1 MTSSSTQEWAQ
12 SELAT
17 LDLGDERR
25 NRRAVRIVQRLL
37 DRPGGLITTVCDG
50 PAEAKATYRFLSNPA
65 VSPDALRA
73 ALRDA
78 TVARLADEP
87 VVLVPQDTT
96 SVDFSAHPATTGLGP
111 TSGGPHGGTGH
122 GLHLHSAIAV
132 SAEGVPLGLLHQQ
145 DWARDPAQTGRKHR
159 RKERPFEDKE
169 SYRWQQ
175 TVQAV
180 EAAVPADKL
189 LVQTADREGDIYEV
203 FATPRRPGSYL
214 LIRSCQDRR
223 LQGEERR
230 LWGQVADAPVAH
242 GLEMMVHTKRHLTPR
257 CARLQ
262 LRYRTVTLRPP
273 ISGTHDPGLEPVTLT
288 ALEVREVDPPPLAQS
303 KPILWR
309 LLTDLEVREVDP
321 PPLAQSKPI
330 LWRLLTDLPT
340 ESVADALRHVRWYA
354 LRWLVER
361 YHFVL
366 KSGCQLE
373 TSQLH
378 TLERLERLLVLCSAV
393 AVRLL
398 WMTYSARVHPEVP
411 CTVAFSTV
419 EWQVL
424 YRHQRKTL
432 DLPAQPPSLRD
443 AVRWLA
449 LLGGFMG
456 RKGDGE
462 PGVKVL
468 WRGLT
473 RLQDIVTGF
482 LLTSPDVGNA

>member
-1 MTSSSTQEWAQ
+1 MTSSSTQEWAAT
-12 SELAT
+12 ELAT
-17 LDLGDERR
+17 LDLGDGRR
-25 NRRAVRIVQRLL
+25 NRRAVQIVHRLL

-65 VSPDALRA
+65 VHPDALRA

-78 TVARLADEP
+78 TVGRLVDEP
-87 VVLVPQDTT
+87 IVLVPQDTT
-96 SVDFSAHPATTGLGP
+96 SLDFSAHPATAGLGP
-111 TSGGPHGGTGH
+111 TSGGPDGGTGH
-122 GLHLHSAIAV
+122 GLHLHSALAV

-145 DWARDPAQTGRKHR
+145 DWARDPTEAGRKHQ

-169 SYRWQQ
+169 SYRWLR

-189 LVQTADREGDIYEV
+189 LAQIADREGDIYEV
-203 FATPRRPGSYL
+203 FAAPRRPGSHL
-214 LIRSCQDRR
+214 LIRNSQDRG
-223 LQGEERR
+223 LVGEERR
-230 LWGQVADAPVAH
+230 LWGQVADAAVAREF
-242 GLEMMVHTKRHLTPR
+242 EMMVRTKRHLTMR
-257 CARLQ
+257 RARLQ
-262 LRYRTVTLRPP
+262 LRYCTVTLRPP
-273 ISGTHDPGLEPVTLT
+273 VSGTHDPDLEPVTLT
-288 ALEVREVDPPPLAQS
+288 ALELREIDPPRQEP
-303 KPILWR
+303 
-309 LLTDLEVREVDP
+309 VH
-321 PPLAQSKPI
+321 
-330 LWRLLTDLPT
+330 WRLLTDLPT
-340 ESVADALRHVRWYA
+340 NSVADAVRHVRWYA

-366 KSGCQLE
+366 KSGCRIE

-378 TLERLERLLVLCSAV
+378 ARDRLERLLVLCSAV

-398 WMTYSARVHPEVP
+398 WMTYSARVHPHAP

-424 YRHQRKTL
+424 YRHQQKTQVL
-432 DLPAQPPSLRD
+432 PPEPPRLPA

-449 LLGGFMG
+449 QLGGFMG
-456 RKGDGE
+456 RTGDGE

-468 WRGLT
+468 WRGQM

>member
-37 DRPGGLITTVCDG
+37 DRPGGLVTRVCDG

-78 TVARLADEP
+78 TVRRLADEP

-96 SVDFSAHPATTGLGP
+96 SVDFSAHPATEGLGP
-111 TSGGPHGGTGH
+111 TSGGPNGGTGH
-122 GLHLHSAIAV
+122 GLHLHSAIAL

-145 DWARDPAQTGRKHR
+145 DWARDPAQAGCKHQRKQ
-159 RKERPFEDKE
+159 RPFEDKE

-214 LIRSCQDRR
+214 LIRNSQDRR
-223 LQGEERR
+223 LVGEERR

-242 GLEMMVHTKRHLTPR
+242 EFEMMVHTKRHLTPR

-262 LRYRTVTLRPP
+262 LRYCMVTLRPP
-273 ISGTHDPGLEPVTLT
+273 VSGTHDPGLEPVTLT
-288 ALEVREVDPPPLAQS
+288 ALEVREVDPPRLAQG
-303 KPILWR
+303 
-309 LLTDLEVREVDP
+309 
-321 PPLAQSKPI
+321 KPI

-340 ESVADALRHVRWYA
+340 EDVEHALRHVRWYA

-366 KSGCQLE
+366 KSGCQIE

-378 TLERLERLLVLCSAV
+378 TLERLERLLALCSAV

-398 WMTYSARVHPEVP
+398 WMTYSARVHPEAP

-424 YRHQRKTL
+424 YRHQRKTSIV
-432 DLPAQPPSLRD
+432 PVEPPSLHET
-443 AVRWLA
+443 VRWLA

-482 LLTSPDVGNA
+482 LLAYPDVGNA

>member
-37 DRPGGLITTVCDG
+37 DRPGGLMTRVCDG

-73 ALRDA
+73 ALRAA
-78 TVARLADEP
+78 TVARLDDEA

-96 SVDFSAHPATTGLGP
+96 SLDFSAHPATAGLGP

-122 GLHLHSAIAV
+122 GLHLHSALAV

-145 DWARDPAQTGRKHR
+145 DWARDPTQSGRKHR
-159 RKERPFEDKE
+159 RKQRPFEDKE

-175 TVQAV
+175 TVRAV

-189 LVQTADREGDIYEV
+189 LVQIADREGDIYEV
-203 FATPRRPGSYL
+203 FATPRRPGSHL
-214 LIRSCQDRR
+214 LIRNCQDRR

-242 GLEMMVHTKRHLTPR
+242 EFEMLVHTKRHLIPR

-273 ISGTHDPGLEPVTLT
+273 VSGTHHPELEPVTLT
-288 ALEVREVDPPPLAQS
+288 ALEVREIDPPPLARS
-303 KPILWR
+303 R
-309 LLTDLEVREVDP
+309 
-321 PPLAQSKPI
+321 PI

-340 ESVADALRHVRWYA
+340 AGVEEALRHVRWYA
-354 LRWLVER
+354 LRWLIER

-366 KSGCQLE
+366 KSGCQIE

-378 TLERLERLLVLCSAV
+378 TLQRLERLLALCSAV

-398 WMTYSARVHPEVP
+398 WMTYSARVYPQAP

-424 YRHQRKTL
+424 YRQQRKTAIV
-432 DLPAQPPSLRD
+432 PAEPPSLHQ

-456 RKGDGE
+456 RTGDGQ

-482 LLTSPDVGNA
+482 LLAAPDVGNA